1 MNLDT
6 SALSGTTGLM
16 IVIALGL
23 QALFAVIGL
32 VALARTPSDRLVF
45 GRKWPWGLLIVF
57 INTIGTI
64 LFLALGR
71 RPAPIADA
79 PPATSATT
87 ANAVRN
93 LYDGEQQ

>member
-6 SALSGTTGLM
+6 SALSGTTGL
-16 IVIALGL
+16 VIGITLGL

-32 VALARTPSDRLVF
+32 VVLARTPGDRLVF
-45 GRKWPWGLLIVF
+45 GRKWPWGLAIVF
-57 INTIGTI
+57 VNTIGTI

-71 RPAPIADA
+71 RPAPIADV
-79 PPATSATT
+79 PPATSANT
-87 ANAVRN
+87 ASAVRN

>member
-6 SALSGTTGLM
+6 SALSGTTGLV
-16 IVIALGL
+16 IGIALGL

-32 VALARTPSDRLVF
+32 AVLARTPGDRLVF

-71 RPAPIADA
+71 RPARITDV
-79 PPATSATT
+79 PPASANT
-87 ANAVRN
+87 ASAVRN
-93 LYDGEQQ
+93 LYEGEQQ